1 MAEPHRTPHP
11 GRTPEERQVLD
22 AIGHG
27 DLTTPMA
34 PEVRDALLKA
44 GLIVEAGTEV
54 RRDSHGERRV
64 PAYDMPLLIHAD
76 WSNAVLLTD
85 PQRTA
90 IETMVSGAFD
100 RMDEFNK
107 RFDDV

>member
-1 MAEPHRTPHP
+1 MSEPYRAPHP
-11 GRTPEERQVLD
+11 GRTPEERQALD
-22 AIGHG
+22 AIGNG
-27 DLTTPMA
+27 DLTTPIA
-34 PEVRDALLKA
+34 PDVRDALLKA

-54 RRDSHGERRV
+54 RRDEHGERPV

-90 IETMVSGAFD
+90 IETMVSGAFN
-100 RMDEFNK
+100 RMADFNK